1 MSSTDFTT
9 RPRDLGGDQ
18 QLLLPALAESRVD
31 FGLRMWVLN
40 LRSPRTVE
48 TYAKTM
54 MRFRAFMGGLGY
66 DLDGDRRIVALT
78 AERWCRAKHLPDE
91 RLLEEQTV
99 GAATFNQRLA
109 AISSFLPTPSSTS
122 CCLAQIR
129 STGLTA
135 TTGKIMPTSHRT
147 NCRR

>member
-9 RPRDLGGDQ
+9 RTRELGGDQ
-18 QLLLPALAESRVD
+18 QLLLPALTESRVD

-54 MRFRAFMGGLGY
+54 MRFRAFLGDLGY

-78 AERWCRAKHLPDE
+78 AERWCRAKHLPDG

-99 GAATFNQRLA
+99 GAG
-109 AISSFLPTPSSTS
+109 
-122 CCLAQIR
+122 R
-129 STGLTA
+129 SRVAEPVRSELWRADLGPNPGRHL
-135 TTGKIMPTSHRT
+135 
-147 NCRR
+147 

>member
-1 MSSTDFTT
+1 
-9 RPRDLGGDQ
+9 
-18 QLLLPALAESRVD
+18 
-31 FGLRMWVLN
+31 MWLLN

-54 MRFRAFMGGLGY
+54 TRFRAFLGGLGH

-78 AERWCRAKHLPDE
+78 AERWCRAKHLPDG

-109 AISSFLPTPSSTS
+109 AISSFSTTPSSTS
-122 CCLAQIR
+122 CCPARIR

-135 TTGKIMPTSHRT
+135 TTGRITPTSRRT
-147 NCRR
+147 SCRR